1 MVDNQCV
8 GAVISRKN
16 APFLREM
23 GGWPVP
29 EPDAEPV
36 PELVAEPVAELVE
49 VVEGPGKERRGRE
62 GQPDCN
68 FVGRSWW
75 KCVDNSLSL
84 NAVRK

>member
-1 MVDNQCV
+1 
-8 GAVISRKN
+8 
-16 APFLREM
+16 M

-36 PELVAEPVAELVE
+36 PELVVEQVAELVK

-68 FVGRSWW
+68 FVGRSRW